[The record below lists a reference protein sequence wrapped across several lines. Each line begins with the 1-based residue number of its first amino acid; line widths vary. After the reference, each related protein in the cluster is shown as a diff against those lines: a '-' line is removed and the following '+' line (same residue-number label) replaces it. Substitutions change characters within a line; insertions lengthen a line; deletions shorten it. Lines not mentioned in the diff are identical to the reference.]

1 MSKTVAT
8 ICSLYL
14 FLLVIPHLNDGMPL
28 TLKSLRATQFMV
40 KVMHKESFFQQ
51 LSGHVKHAITSI
63 QSVFTSCSAC
73 ELVIDML
80 QVLADHNKTS
90 EDILSMMDWICTHF
104 HIEKERICNGLEY
117 LFEDEIM
124 AILHLHL
131 SSQEICGIIVEPD
144 CAPSDDPMQNWRI
157 DLLPTPKPPIKP
169 IPQPKP
175 SAPQKRVLHLTD
187 FHFDPLYQPGTDAN
201 CGAPLCCRAG
211 QPTGEGGGAGKW
223 GDYRNCDVP
232 YWTLVKVLRHIADNE
247 KFDYVLWTGD
257 IPPHDVWRQTKDSQ
271 LDIIHNVTSL
281 MLEHFP
287 DIPIYPALGNH
298 ESVPV
303 NSFPPEYVQGKDS
316 IAWLYDK
323 LAETWTKEWLPED
336 TSKSIRHGA
345 FYSLKIGANLKLISL
360 NMNYCNRL
368 NWWLMINMTDPNS
381 ELDWLMK
388 ELQLSE
394 DKGEK
399 VHIIGHIP
407 PGYADCLKAW
417 SANYYKIINRYES
430 TVRAQFFGHT
440 HRDHFEVFYDVEDN
454 SRATSIAYIAPSVT
468 TYPNMNLAYRIY
480 NIDGDYEDSTHVVLD
495 HETHVLNLTDKNLTD
510 KFKWLDEYTAKD
522 AYQMKSLLP
531 TDWDELITRME
542 TDDELFQKFFSY
554 SYKLHPPDC
563 DDTCKKNELCLLRSG
578 KSYDQA
584 HLCSKAKGNEHH

>member
-1 MSKTVAT
+1 M
-8 ICSLYL
+8 
-14 FLLVIPHLNDGMPL
+14 
-28 TLKSLRATQFMV
+28 
-40 KVMHKESFFQQ
+40 
-51 LSGHVKHAITSI
+51 
-63 QSVFTSCSAC
+63 
-73 ELVIDML
+73 
-80 QVLADHNKTS
+80 
-90 EDILSMMDWICTHF
+90 
-104 HIEKERICNGLEY
+104 
-117 LFEDEIM
+117 
-124 AILHLHL
+124 
-131 SSQEICGIIVEPD
+131 
-144 CAPSDDPMQNWRI
+144 
-157 DLLPTPKPPIKP
+157 
-169 IPQPKP
+169 
-175 SAPQKRVLHLTD
+175 
-187 FHFDPLYQPGTDAN
+187 
-201 CGAPLCCRAG
+201 
-211 QPTGEGGGAGKW
+211 
-223 GDYRNCDVP
+223 
-232 YWTLVKVLRHIADNE
+232 
-247 KFDYVLWTGD
+247 LWTGD
-257 IPPHDVWRQTKDSQ
+257 IPPHDVWRQTKESQ
-271 LDIIHNVTSL
+271 LNIIHNVTSL
-281 MLEHFP
+281 MLEYFP
-287 DIPIYPALGNH
+287 DVPIYPALGNH

-303 NSFPPEYVQGKDS
+303 NSFPPDYIQGKDS

-323 LAETWTKEWLPED
+323 LAETWTKEWLPDD
-336 TSKSIRHGA
+336 TSKTIRHGA

-440 HRDHFEVFYDVEDN
+440 HRDHFEVFYDEEDN
-454 SRATSIAYIAPSVT
+454 NRATSIAYIAPSVT

-495 HETHVLNLTDKNLTD
+495 HQTHVLNLTDINLTD
-510 KFKWLDEYTAKD
+510 KFTWLDEYTAKD

-531 TDWDELITRME
+531 ADWDKLIVRME
-542 TDDELFQKFFSY
+542 TDDELFQKFYRY

-563 DDTCKKNELCLLRSG
+563 DATCKKNELCMLRSG

-584 HLCSKAKGNEHH
+584 HLCSNTKGIEHQ